1 MTQSI
6 CKLLNEEYNKIF
18 EDQEKWSNENILQ
31 QQIWEHTTQS
41 NSILLNKV
49 YQKII
54 NTSIKRS

>member
-31 QQIWEHTTQS
+31 QQI
-41 NSILLNKV
+41 
-49 YQKII
+49 
-54 NTSIKRS
+54 